1 MTAMNKETLIKL
13 TGINKSF
20 GPTKA
25 LVDVSVDICRGEIRG
40 LIGENGSGKST
51 MASIIAGGQQADSG
65 EMYLRGEPYKPA
77 NMLAAQSQGV
87 GMVVQESGTISH
99 VSIAENL
106 FVGRAAEFGKFYF
119 VSKKR
124 MIAAAKAALA
134 KVGVADMDPAMS
146 IDALDLQD
154 RKLVEVARV
163 INDDPDLFIL
173 DETTTALSQRG
184 RALVYEVMKRMK
196 ADGKSVLF
204 VSHDLEELMEVCD
217 ALTVLRDGRLIANL
231 DKAEFDQSKIK
242 QLMIGREMTGQYYR
256 TDREASCSD
265 EVVLAVD
272 HLTTVRGLTDFSL
285 QLHKGE
291 ILGIGGL
298 SHCGMHELGRAIFG
312 VESALAGTVTH
323 VPSGETIASPRAAIE
338 HMLAYVPKDRDREA
352 LVLAAS
358 IKDNLV
364 SASYDRISTWRFFI
378 SPRKEKRYVDE
389 QVSELSIKCSSRDQ
403 YVQFL
408 SGGNRQKVVFGKW
421 VGRGSDIL
429 VLDCPTRGIDIG
441 VKAAMYQ
448 LMYQMK
454 QQGKSIVLI
463 SEELPELIG
472 MSDRLLI
479 LKDGR
484 QTAEFRRS
492 GDLTEAMIIEHMI

>member
-1 MTAMNKETLIKL
+1 
-13 TGINKSF
+13 
-20 GPTKA
+20 
-25 LVDVSVDICRGEIRG
+25 
-40 LIGENGSGKST
+40 
-51 MASIIAGGQQADSG
+51 
-65 EMYLRGEPYKPA
+65 
-77 NMLAAQSQGV
+77 
-87 GMVVQESGTISH
+87 
-99 VSIAENL
+99 
-106 FVGRAAEFGKFYF
+106 
-119 VSKKR
+119 
-124 MIAAAKAALA
+124 
-134 KVGVADMDPAMS
+134 
-146 IDALDLQD
+146 
-154 RKLVEVARV
+154 
-163 INDDPDLFIL
+163 
-173 DETTTALSQRG
+173 
-184 RALVYEVMKRMK
+184 
-196 ADGKSVLF
+196 
-204 VSHDLEELMEVCD
+204 
-217 ALTVLRDGRLIANL
+217 
-231 DKAEFDQSKIK
+231 
-242 QLMIGREMTGQYYR
+242 
-256 TDREASCSD
+256 
-265 EVVLAVD
+265 VVLAVD

-312 VESALAGTVTH
+312 VESVLAGTVTH
-323 VPSGETIASPRAAIE
+323 VPSGETIASPRAAIK

-364 SASYDRISTWRFFI
+364 SASYDRISTGRFFI

-389 QVSELSIKCSSRDQ
+389 QISEFSVKCSSRDQ

-448 LMYQMK
+448 LMYRMK
-454 QQGKSIVLI
+454 QEGKSIVLI

-484 QTAEFRRS
+484 RTAEFRRS
-492 GDLTEAMIIEHMI
+492 SDLTEAMIIEHMI